1 MTHTPYIIIQ
11 LNKNILLHSSPP
23 FNLRYSI
30 SYFDSEVNLMK
41 SNPSGAL
48 IGEDSADSV
57 IK

>member
-1 MTHTPYIIIQ
+1 MIMQ

-23 FNLRYSI
+23 FNFRYSI
-30 SYFDSEVNLMK
+30 SYLDSEVNLIK

-48 IGEDSADSV
+48 IGEDSDDKV

>member
-1 MTHTPYIIIQ
+1 MIIQ

-30 SYFDSEVNLMK
+30 SYLDSEVNLMK
-41 SNPSGAL
+41 SNPSGAW
-48 IGEDSADSV
+48 IGDDSAERV